1 MSYVA
6 LNRFAHKMKK
16 RMSVFSM
23 TVVLPEILAE
33 RNGKF
38 YLGSVGRI
46 SRGVTFILVIELKV
60 RVFEIQEGGAAV
72 CMCAHVQVC
81 TYINK
86 NMYRK

>member
-1 MSYVA
+1 
-6 LNRFAHKMKK
+6 
-16 RMSVFSM
+16 MSVFSM

-38 YLGSVGRI
+38 YLRSVGRI
-46 SRGVTFILVIELKV
+46 SRGVTFILVIELKA
-60 RVFEIQEGGAAV
+60 RVFEIQEGGLLCACV
-72 CMCAHVQVC
+72 HMCVCAHAQVC